1 MRRRSATAL
10 MIALVVG
17 AAVLAYTYFSPAPA
31 VDSPAAAQQPP
42 PVKPFPVQTVLA
54 RRGTLTQSISATG
67 DILAEARVEVFP
79 KIAGHLEE
87 LRVEEGDAVGA
98 GQVIA
103 RIADAE
109 FEARVAKAAAEVEA
123 LQAEWAQMQ
132 SGALPEEIA
141 QAVDA
146 VEHTRAELANAEG
159 FANRTRGM
167 VERGLQ
173 STQDLE
179 DATRRLRQ
187 ARATHN
193 SASQRLQLL
202 RTGARAETRQA
213 LQARLRA
220 AQAAQELAAIEL
232 RHTVIASPMDG
243 VVSHRH
249 VDRGAYVKT
258 TDTPI
263 VTIEAMHTVKIEAPI
278 SERDLV
284 AVRPGH
290 RALIQ
295 VDAYAGEPFAGTVR
309 RLAPTVDP
317 SSRSGEVEI
326 TLANP
331 DNRLKPGMFAKV
343 TLLLAEREDVVVVPR
358 DALRPDGDG
367 TVVFV
372 VRDGAAHRQPVRTG
386 LLNDTLAEIRDG
398 LAEGDE
404 VVLSGHNSLRDQA
417 PVNVVQSP
425 GRG

>member
-42 PVKPFPVQTVLA
+42 AMKPFPVQTVLA

-173 STQDLE
+173 STQDLD

-263 VTIEAMHTVKIEAPI
+263 VTIEAMHTVRVEAPI

-358 DALRPDGDG
+358 DALRPDGEG

-372 VRDGAAHRQPVRTG
+372 VRDGAAHQQPVRTG
-386 LLNDTLAEIRDG
+386 LLNDTLAEIREG